1 MKMEA
6 GQSMRVIWI
15 DWRKK
20 DENPL
25 VAALREGGLEID
37 IFMFSGPGSLKALQ
51 SHSPSA
57 ILIDLTR
64 LPSQGRDLGILL
76 RKNKGTRHIPL
87 LYLNGEQHKIDQ
99 VKSILPDALFC
110 RDADLVQTLAS
121 LKNLKVLEPVVP
133 DSAFA
138 GYKDVPLL
146 KKLGI
151 QAPLQISLIDAPE
164 NFLTTLGGWPE
175 GAVKLTALDPRSNLT
190 LWFVRTPEDLDTCMA
205 ECDRTLQHGRLWI
218 AWPKSAP
225 KVSKLTQTIVRKTGL
240 DAGWVDY
247 KICAIDSDWS
257 ALLFT
262 RRKK

>member
-1 MKMEA
+1 MEA
-6 GQSMRVIWI
+6 CQSMRIIWI

-25 VAALREGGLEID
+25 IAALREKSLEIEN
-37 IFMFSGPGSLKALQ
+37 FMFSGPGSLKAL
-51 SHSPSA
+51 HSDPPAA

-87 LYLNGEQHKIDQ
+87 LYLNGEQDKVDQ
-99 VKSILPDALFC
+99 VKSILPDAFFC
-110 RDADLVQTLAS
+110 REAELGQTLAS
-121 LKNLKVLEPVVP
+121 LKNYKVLEPVVP

-151 QAPLQISLIDAPE
+151 QAQLLISLIDAPE
-164 NFLTTLGGWPE
+164 NFITTLGSWPE
-175 GAVKLTALDPRSNLT
+175 GAVKLAALDPRSDLT
-190 LWFVRTPEDLDTCMA
+190 IWFVRSREELDTCMT
-205 ECDRTLQHGRLWI
+205 ECDRTLQCGRLWI
-218 AWPKSAP
+218 AWPKSAN
-225 KVSKLTQTIVRKTGL
+225 KVSGLSQTLVRKTGL